1 MAKVLVVDDKQM
13 MRDSVTTTLVR
24 AGFQA
29 VAAPDG
35 PTALDMVGKHR
46 PAAIVTDL
54 RMPKMD
60 GIALLREVM
69 KLDTQLPVVLM
80 TAYASIDTAV
90 EAMKIG
96 AFDYVQKPFD
106 GDELIVCVKRA
117 VEHRRLQRENEALR
131 EAGSPTRTQQTLVG
145 ESTMMRNL
153 RQQIRQVADSHGT
166 VLIAGE
172 SGTGKEVVARQ
183 IHALSPRADQVML
196 AVNCAALSRDLLES
210 ELFGHEK
217 GAFTGADQL
226 RKGRFEL
233 ADTGTLLLDEV
244 SEVDGGVQAKLLRV
258 LQERQFERVG
268 SSVTRDVDVR
278 VIATTNR
285 DLPATVKAGDFR
297 DDLFYR
303 LNVLPVTVP
312 PLRER
317 RSDIPLL
324 TEHFLGMQATRDGR
338 KAKRFTEEALRML
351 CDYNWPGNVRE
362 LQNICERA
370 GVLSPDE
377 RIGASLITPWL
388 SGEMARDAAPA
399 DLDIGTK
406 TLEELE
412 REVIVKTLGRFNGHR
427 QRTAE
432 ALGIGVRTLGLKLR
446 KWKDLRL
453 VAPTL

>member
-13 MRDSVTTTLVR
+13 MRDSVATTLVR

-29 VAAPDG
+29 VAAADG
-35 PTALDMVGKHR
+35 PTALEMIGRHR

-54 RMPKMD
+54 RMPNMD

-69 KLDTQLPVVLM
+69 KIDPQLPVVLM

-131 EAGSPTRTQQTLVG
+131 EAGSPNRSQQTLVG
-145 ESTMMRNL
+145 ESTVMRNL

-166 VLIAGE
+166 VLITGE

-196 AVNCAALSRDLLES
+196 AVNCAALSRNLLES

-268 SSVTRDVDVR
+268 SSVTQDVDVR

-285 DLPATVKAGDFR
+285 DLPAVVQSGDFR
-297 DDLFYR
+297 DDLYYR
-303 LNVLPVTVP
+303 LNVLPVAVP
-312 PLRER
+312 PLRDR
-317 RSDIPLL
+317 RSDIPQL
-324 TEHFLGMQATRDGR
+324 TEHFLGMQASRDGR
-338 KAKRFTEEALRML
+338 APKRFSEEALRVL
-351 CDYNWPGNVRE
+351 CDYTWPGNVRE

-377 RIGASLITPWL
+377 KIPASLISPWL
-388 SGEMARDAAPA
+388 AGGMTKQTPGVE
-399 DLDIGTK
+399 IGTK

-412 REVIVKTLGRFNGHR
+412 REVIVETLGRFNGHR